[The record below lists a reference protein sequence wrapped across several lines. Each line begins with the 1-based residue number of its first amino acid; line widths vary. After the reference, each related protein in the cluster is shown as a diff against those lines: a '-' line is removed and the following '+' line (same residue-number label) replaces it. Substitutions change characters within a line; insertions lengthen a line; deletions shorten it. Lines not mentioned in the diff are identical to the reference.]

1 MRDVI
6 PPRTIRQAAEEL
18 NVSTHTVRAWIR
30 TRRIGH
36 VRLGRAIRIPYSE
49 VERLLTEG
57 RVPAAQRDERSSDT
71 SRTRPGRRI

>member
-1 MRDVI
+1 
-6 PPRTIRQAAEEL
+6 
-18 NVSTHTVRAWIR
+18 VRAWIR